1 MKKIKIKKLI
11 KIFSYL
17 LLCFGFMLLLAEF
30 ALRYLLP
37 LNSIKMKTLDYVSKA
52 VGAEVSAGDISAGLL
67 GVEIDNISLENKEK
81 HTLFNCKNLQI
92 ALNPFKLLLGQ
103 LAVKRISL
111 EEPLVQ
117 IIRYKDGSFNFDS
130 LLSSEQEK
138 QEQAESTSEKK
149 LGVPFDIRIKNLQIN
164 KARIFYL
171 DLKDEVNASIQ
182 DLNLSVKHFSF
193 YKPFSLEMS
202 FLPYF
207 KQKDFL
213 LDDLKIALLSSINLE
228 EMQTEKATLELKN
241 FLISYKE
248 ALFKLKAKVVNFE
261 NPAITFNTE
270 FKDISDGIVRDFIA
284 LPSFKLPLTTL
295 EGNLNYFVQD
305 SNMDIKKL
313 LFKMADTELS
323 FAGKLDFEK
332 EFAAHGKITLN
343 SVLDSLREVSP
354 LLEKYEPT
362 GQIKAVFDFALPL
375 ALKGNLNLNEI
386 GFFTDKA
393 GSFENFNAVAE
404 VKSIDEIT
412 IDSFSGLINKNPF
425 TLQAS
430 YLKNKDFADIFLN
443 FEADKLYLI
452 NTSKEITEEETIEQ
466 IKEEKAL
473 DTAQETLQK
482 NASFVPLKVDAKIKI
497 NKLDIPFIR
506 GNKLLF
512 KAKAR
517 NITPLLDE
525 THGTFNLT
533 IQDGQIKDIYTL
545 SDANAITK
553 VMFMSLGIVSKVI
566 NTLNVLDLLSGMGKV
581 LSGNK
586 EEEEELP
593 EHQEINGKMDFD
605 SFETTVDFNQ
615 GLATM
620 KKCSFVSDLFSFRVN
635 GNINFDNR
643 KINLNVD
650 SAPGKHKEDG
660 IMPLNIDIKGTI
672 EEPTGSLSVLSSV
685 SALVSNTITNNPVS
699 NMFKNTWGK
708 LFSSSGDETVS
719 EQDED

>member
-37 LNSIKMKTLDYVSKA
+37 LNSIKMKTLAYVSQA
-52 VGAEVSAGDISAGLL
+52 LGAEVSAGDISAGLL

-92 ALNPFKLLLGQ
+92 ALNPFKMLLGQ
-103 LAVKRISL
+103 LSIKRISL

-130 LLSSEQEK
+130 LLTSDQKSREQVEK
-138 QEQAESTSEKK
+138 TSEKK
-149 LGVPFDIRIKNLQIN
+149 LGVSFDIRIKNLQIN

-171 DLKDEVNASIQ
+171 DLKDEVNANIQ
-182 DLNLSVKHFSF
+182 NLNLAVKHFSF
-193 YKPFSLEMS
+193 YKPFSLEIS

-207 KQKDFL
+207 KQKDLL
-213 LDDLKIALLSSINLE
+213 LDDLQIALLASINLE

-241 FLISYKE
+241 FLISYKD
-248 ALFKLKAKVVNFE
+248 ALLKLKAKVVNFD
-261 NPAITFNTE
+261 NPSITFNTE
-270 FKDISDGIVRDFIA
+270 FKDISDNMVKDFIV
-284 LPSFKLPLTTL
+284 LPSFKLPLTIL
-295 EGNLNYFVQD
+295 KGNLNYFVQT
-305 SNMDIKKL
+305 SQVDIKNL
-313 LFKMADTELS
+313 FFKMADTELA
-323 FAGKLDFEK
+323 FEGKLGFEK
-332 EFAAHGKITLN
+332 NLSAQGKIILN
-343 SVLDSLREVSP
+343 SVLDSLKGISP
-354 LLEKYEPT
+354 LVEKYQPT

-375 ALKGNLNLNEI
+375 ALKGNLTLNEI

-393 GSFENFNAVAE
+393 GSFENFNGVAE
-404 VKSIDEIT
+404 VKSIDEII
-412 IDSFSGLINKNPF
+412 IDSLSGLINKNPF

-430 YLKNKDFADIFLN
+430 YLKKRDFADIFFN

-482 NASFVPLKVDAKIKI
+482 NASFVPLKVDGNIKI
-497 NKLDIPFIR
+497 NKIDIPFIR
-506 GNKLLF
+506 GNKLVF
-512 KAKAR
+512 KTKAR
-517 NITPLLDE
+517 NITPLLDR
-525 THGTFNLT
+525 TQGTFDMA
-533 IQDGQIKDIYTL
+533 IQDGQIKDVYTL
-545 SDANAITK
+545 ANANVVTK

-566 NTLNVLDLLSGMGKV
+566 NTLNVLDLLNGMGKI
-581 LSGNK
+581 LSGKK
-586 EEEEELP
+586 ETEEDIP
-593 EHQEINGKMDFD
+593 VHQEINGKMDFD

-620 KKCSFVSDLFSFRVN
+620 KKCSFVSDLFSFKVK
-635 GNINFDNR
+635 GDINFDNR

-699 NMFKNTWGK
+699 NMLKNTWGK
-708 LFSSSGDETVS
+708 LFSSSGDETVP
-719 EQDED
+719 EQDEP